1 MFIDARG
8 VCVIFNTLLIT
19 LSLSLPHSPFLCLQF
34 AHYKDEMYLHAQR
47 AFGVNP
53 DRHYRLLHA
62 SAEDKPKIIVLSAVV
77 IEADG
82 LEAKDANGKQSS
94 SSLSHPLSPSLS
106 PLVPLSLLSMYQA
119 VKCCVLCKYF

>member
-1 MFIDARG
+1 
-8 VCVIFNTLLIT
+8 
-19 LSLSLPHSPFLCLQF
+19 
-34 AHYKDEMYLHAQR
+34 MYLHAQR

-82 LEAKDANGKQSS
+82 LEAKDANGKIWILPIHTLYHSS
-94 SSLSHPLSPSLS
+94 PPHSLSHCAA
-106 PLVPLSLLSMYQA
+106 MYQSVESCA
-119 VKCCVLCKYF
+119 

>member
-1 MFIDARG
+1 MRRIRNVTQHAI
-8 VCVIFNTLLIT
+8 CSILLAK
-19 LSLSLPHSPFLCLQF
+19 SGAQF

-82 LEAKDANGKQSS
+82 LEAKDANGKPTQSA
-94 SSLSHPLSPSLS
+94 L
-106 PLVPLSLLSMYQA
+106 
-119 VKCCVLCKYF
+119 

>member
-1 MFIDARG
+1 
-8 VCVIFNTLLIT
+8 
-19 LSLSLPHSPFLCLQF
+19 
-34 AHYKDEMYLHAQR
+34 MYLHAQR

-82 LEAKDANGKQSS
+82 LEAKDANGKIWMLPIHTLYHS
-94 SSLSHPLSPSLS
+94 S
-106 PLVPLSLLSMYQA
+106 PLPSPFPSMLQCINLSRVVRKYLL
-119 VKCCVLCKYF
+119 

>member
-1 MFIDARG
+1 
-8 VCVIFNTLLIT
+8 
-19 LSLSLPHSPFLCLQF
+19 
-34 AHYKDEMYLHAQR
+34 MYLHAQR

-82 LEAKDANGKQSS
+82 LEAKDANGKRPRIHTLDF
-94 SSLSHPLSPSLS
+94 SLSHSATSNVS
-106 PLVPLSLLSMYQA
+106 ISFLLHM
-119 VKCCVLCKYF
+119 CVLCVSDV

>member
-1 MFIDARG
+1 
-8 VCVIFNTLLIT
+8 
-19 LSLSLPHSPFLCLQF
+19 
-34 AHYKDEMYLHAQR
+34 MYLHAQR

-82 LEAKDANGKQSS
+82 LEAKDANGKIWM
-94 SSLSHPLSPSLS
+94 LPIHTLYPSS
-106 PLVPLSLLSMYQA
+106 PLPSPFPTVLQCINLSRVVRKYLL
-119 VKCCVLCKYF
+119 

>member
-1 MFIDARG
+1 
-8 VCVIFNTLLIT
+8 
-19 LSLSLPHSPFLCLQF
+19 
-34 AHYKDEMYLHAQR
+34 MYLHAQR

-82 LEAKDANGKQSS
+82 LEAKDANGKICYPSAL
-94 SSLSHPLSPSLS
+94 SLSLSLS
-106 PLVPLSLLSMYQA
+106 LCAAMYQSVESCA
-119 VKCCVLCKYF
+119 

>member
-1 MFIDARG
+1 MAYTQFGMTHVSSTKPKNRA
-8 VCVIFNTLLIT
+8 
-19 LSLSLPHSPFLCLQF
+19 QF

-82 LEAKDANGKQSS
+82 LEAKDANGKPVRSFSHSFPHNRHFTISPPPHFHHFPHFPIQCVNLSIHVS
-94 SSLSHPLSPSLS
+94 CVNIFSL
-106 PLVPLSLLSMYQA
+106 
-119 VKCCVLCKYF
+119 

>member
-1 MFIDARG
+1 
-8 VCVIFNTLLIT
+8 
-19 LSLSLPHSPFLCLQF
+19 
-34 AHYKDEMYLHAQR
+34 MYLHAQR

-82 LEAKDANGKQSS
+82 LEAKDANGKIWMLPIHNLYHSS
-94 SSLSHPLSPSLS
+94 PSPTHSLSHCAA
-106 PLVPLSLLSMYQA
+106 MYQSVESCA
-119 VKCCVLCKYF
+119 